1 MLGSALTGR
10 LVRAALIVVAGLLL
24 ASCEDYSGPG
34 GPKELR
40 PVPQKL
46 TDMMTELDMP
56 IDSAIY
62 VRGYKESS
70 ELEIWK
76 QTRSGGYK
84 LLTTYSICKWSGKL
98 GPKIKE
104 GDRQAPEGFYTITPG
119 QMNPK
124 SNYYLSFNIGFPNA
138 YDRALGRT
146 GTNIM
151 VHGACSS
158 AGCYSMT
165 DQAAGEIY
173 ALARDSFRGGQRS
186 FEVHLFPFR
195 MTPENMAHHRKD
207 PNYEFWVMLKEGSD
221 NFAVTAQVP
230 KVGVCGKRYV
240 FNASSSTALNASAP
254 CPPLNYSP
262 TVLAAVKAKQASD
275 NALIAEL
282 APKYEQ
288 EEAIAAAKA
297 AEQAARIAAV
307 KAANEA
313 KLNPALAA
321 NTVSPAGPA
330 AVEAS
335 AATAAAASPTE
346 PLAMAAEGQ
355 ASSQVAGQV
364 AGQVPGPT
372 AALAP
377 PAAAV
382 TAIPA
387 PVDPATLIDPVAT
400 AALGGTPA
408 PGMPLPV
415 ASPLRPVVPVVAP
428 EPKAG
433 FWNKLKSK
441 IPKVPNPFG

>member
-1 MLGSALTGR
+1 MVGFALTGR
-10 LVRAALIVVAGLLL
+10 LLRAALIIAAGLLL
-24 ASCEDYSGPG
+24 ASCEDYSGPN

-46 TDMMTELDMP
+46 VDTMNELDMA

-70 ELEIWK
+70 ELEVWK
-76 QTRSGGYK
+76 KTRSGSYK

-98 GPKIKE
+98 GPKLKE

-165 DQAAGEIY
+165 DAAAGEIY

-195 MTPENMAHHRKD
+195 MTPENMARHRQD
-207 PNYEFWVMLKEGSD
+207 PNYAFWMMLKEGSD
-221 NFAVTAQVP
+221 NFAVTAAVP
-230 KVGVCGKRYV
+230 KVAVCGKRYV
-240 FNASSSTALNASAP
+240 FNANSSTQLNASIP

-275 NALIAEL
+275 DALIAEL
-282 APKYEQ
+282 APKYE
-288 EEAIAAAKA
+288 EEERVAAAKA

-307 KAANEA
+307 KAANDA

-321 NTVSPAGPA
+321 SAAPAADPA
-330 AVEAS
+330 AVATDAGADAALAVAPEAAALAPAAV
-335 AATAAAASPTE
+335 AATAAASAN
-346 PLAMAAEGQ
+346 PLAE
-355 ASSQVAGQV
+355 
-364 AGQVPGPT
+364 
-372 AALAP
+372 
-377 PAAAV
+377 PADPD
-382 TAIPA
+382 AI
-387 PVDPATLIDPVAT
+387 LDPVAT

-408 PGMPLPV
+408 PGMALPI
-415 ASPLRPVVPVVAP
+415 ASPLRPVVPVSAP
-428 EPKAG
+428 EPKPG
-433 FWNKLKSK
+433 FWDKVKTK
-441 IPKVPNPFG
+441 IPKIPKISNPFG

>member
-1 MLGSALTGR
+1 MPKFALTGR
-10 LVRAALIVVAGLLL
+10 LIRAMLVVAAGLLL
-24 ASCEDYSGPG
+24 AACEDYSGPN
-34 GPKELR
+34 GPKELM
-40 PVPQKL
+40 PVPEKL
-46 TDMMTELDMP
+46 VTKMTELDMAP
-56 IDSAIY
+56 TAPIY

-70 ELEIWK
+70 ELEVWK
-76 QTRSGGYK
+76 QTRAGSYK

-165 DQAAGEIY
+165 DAAAGEIY

-195 MTPENMAHHRKD
+195 MTPENMAHHRQD
-207 PNYEFWVMLKEGSD
+207 PNYEFWAMLKEGSD
-221 NFAVTAQVP
+221 NFAVTGQVP

-240 FNASSSTALNASAP
+240 FNAKSSSALNASAA
-254 CPPLNYSP
+254 CPALTYSP

-288 EEAIAAAKA
+288 EEQIAAAKA

-313 KLNPALAA
+313 QKTAGAAPATVMPVPTIAASEQAVAAA
-321 NTVSPAGPA
+321 NVSA
-330 AVEAS
+330 
-335 AATAAAASPTE
+335 
-346 PLAMAAEGQ
+346 PLAVAQPADATLAGAAG
-355 ASSQVAGQV
+355 
-364 AGQVPGPT
+364 
-372 AALAP
+372 
-377 PAAAV
+377 AAAV
-382 TAIPA
+382 VGTAAPA
-387 PVDPATLIDPVAT
+387 ANPDDVIDPVAT

-408 PGMPLPV
+408 PGIPLPV
-415 ASPLRPVVPVVAP
+415 ASPLRPVVTPVVAP
-428 EPKAG
+428 EPQPG
-433 FWNKLKSK
+433 FWGRIKSK

>member
-1 MLGSALTGR
+1 MGFALTGR

-24 ASCEDYSGPG
+24 ASCEDYSGPN
-34 GPKELR
+34 GPKELM

-46 TDMMTELDMP
+46 VDKMTELDMATTAP
-56 IDSAIY
+56 VY
-62 VRGYKESS
+62 VRAYKESS
-70 ELEIWK
+70 ELEVWK
-76 QTRSGGYK
+76 QTRSGSYK

-98 GPKIKE
+98 GPKLKE

-165 DQAAGEIY
+165 DAAAGEIY

-195 MTPENMAHHRKD
+195 MTPENMARHRQD
-207 PNYEFWVMLKEGSD
+207 PNYAFWVMLKEGSD
-221 NFAVTAQVP
+221 NFAVTAKVP

-240 FNASSSTALNASAP
+240 FNANSSTALNASIP
-254 CPPLNYSP
+254 CPPLTYSP
-262 TVLAAVKAKQASD
+262 AVLAAVKAKQASD
-275 NALIAEL
+275 DALIAEL
-282 APKYEQ
+282 APKYE
-288 EEAIAAAKA
+288 EEKRIAAAKA

-307 KAANEA
+307 KAANDA

-321 NTVSPAGPA
+321 ADPDAA
-330 AVEAS
+330 AVAGAAGAEGALAVAPEGGPVAPAVAAAS
-335 AATAAAASPTE
+335 AATVN
-346 PLAMAAEGQ
+346 PLAE
-355 ASSQVAGQV
+355 
-364 AGQVPGPT
+364 
-372 AALAP
+372 
-377 PAAAV
+377 PADPDAV
-382 TAIPA
+382 
-387 PVDPATLIDPVAT
+387 LDPVAT

-415 ASPLRPVVPVVAP
+415 ASPLRPIVPVAAP
-428 EPKAG
+428 EPKPS
-433 FWNKLKSK
+433 FWNKIKQK

>member
-1 MLGSALTGR
+1 MVGFALTGR

-46 TDMMTELDMP
+46 VDKMTELDMAP
-56 IDSAIY
+56 TAPIY

-70 ELEIWK
+70 ELEVWK
-76 QTRSGGYK
+76 QTRSSGYK

-119 QMNPK
+119 QMNPR

-165 DQAAGEIY
+165 DAAAGEIY

-207 PNYEFWVMLKEGSD
+207 PNYDFWVMLKEGSD

-321 NTVSPAGPA
+321 ATVTQPGVPSAT
-330 AVEAS
+330 EAS
-335 AATAAAASPTE
+335 AA
-346 PLAMAAEGQ
+346 AMAAGTAPLAIAATGQVEGN
-355 ASSQVAGQV
+355 VAGQV
-364 AGQVPGPT
+364 SGPT
-372 AALAP
+372 TALAP
-377 PAAAV
+377 PAAAAD
-382 TAIPA
+382 TAAIPEPA
-387 PVDPATLIDPVAT
+387 DPAASIDPVAT

-408 PGMPLPV
+408 PGVPLPV
-415 ASPLRPVVPVVAP
+415 ASPLRPIAP
-428 EPKAG
+428 AAPAPKPG
-433 FWNKLKSK
+433 FWDKVKSK